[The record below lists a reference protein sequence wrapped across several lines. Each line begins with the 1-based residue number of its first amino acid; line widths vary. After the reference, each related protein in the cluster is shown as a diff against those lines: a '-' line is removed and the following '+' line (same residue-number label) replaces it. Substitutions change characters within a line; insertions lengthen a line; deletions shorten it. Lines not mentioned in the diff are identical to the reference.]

1 MNVSV
6 KQLRAFVAV
15 AETGSFAEA
24 CEQLSITQPALSMA
38 VKNLEEVV
46 GGSLFLRSTRSL
58 SLSPEGRAFL
68 PVAQRL
74 LRDWS
79 DAFSDL
85 QRLYSLQQGKLT
97 IAAMPSFAS
106 TRLPVALA
114 AYREQ
119 FPKIDIVIRDIVM
132 EELID
137 AVRSG
142 RVELGVAFEPD
153 NTDGLEFEALFTDR
167 FVAVLPPA
175 HALLRRSELRIV
187 DLLDDTLVTLNRGSS
202 TRRWTDAAFA
212 RSPYQPSRIFEA
224 FQLTTVGAMV
234 AAGLGVALVPAL
246 CQQQMTQLGACC
258 MPISGPCIERKV
270 GILRR
275 RRQQLSSAA
284 MAMRDLLV
292 GGGGAV
298 S

>member
-1 MNVSV
+1 M

-15 AETGSFAEA
+15 AETGSFAQA
-24 CEQLSITQPALSMA
+24 CEQLNISQPALSMA
-38 VKNLEEVV
+38 VKNLEEEV

-58 SLSPEGRAFL
+58 SLSPEGSAFL
-68 PVAQRL
+68 PTAQRL

-79 DAFSDL
+79 DALTDL

-106 TRLPVALA
+106 TRLPAVLA
-114 AYREQ
+114 TYRQQ
-119 FPKIDIVIRDIVM
+119 FPNIDIAVRDIVM
-132 EELID
+132 EELIE
-137 AVRSG
+137 AVRAG

-153 NTDGLEFEALFTDR
+153 DSEGLEFEALFTDR
-167 FVAVLPPA
+167 FVAVLPEA
-175 HALLRRSELRIV
+175 HPLLARSRLRIK
-187 DLLDDTLVTLNRGSS
+187 DLLGDTVITLNRGSS
-202 TRRWTDAAFA
+202 TRRWTEDAFA
-212 RSPYQPSRIFEA
+212 RESLSPPAIFEA

-246 CQQQMTQLGACC
+246 CEEQMHQLGARCK
-258 MPISGPCIERKV
+258 PISGRCIERRV
-270 GILRR
+270 GIIRR

-284 MAMRDLLV
+284 VAMRALLME
-292 GGGGAV
+292 

>member
-15 AETGSFAEA
+15 AETGSFAQA
-24 CEQLSITQPALSMA
+24 CEQLNISQPALSMA
-38 VKNLEEVV
+38 VKNLEDEV

-58 SLSPEGRAFL
+58 SLSPEGSAFL
-68 PVAQRL
+68 PAAQRL

-79 DAFSDL
+79 DAFTDL

-106 TRLPVALA
+106 TRLPAVLA
-114 AYREQ
+114 TYRQQ
-119 FPKIDIVIRDIVM
+119 FPNIDIAVRDIVM
-132 EELID
+132 EELIE
-137 AVRSG
+137 AVRAG

-153 NTDGLEFEALFTDR
+153 DSEGLEFEALFTDR
-167 FVAVLPPA
+167 FVAVLPEA
-175 HALLRRSELRIV
+175 HPLLARSRLRIK
-187 DLLDDTLVTLNRGSS
+187 DLLGDTVITLNRGSS
-202 TRRWTDAAFA
+202 TRRWTEAAFA
-212 RSPYQPSRIFEA
+212 RESLSPPAIFEA

-246 CQQQMTQLGACC
+246 CEEQMHQLGARCK
-258 MPISGPCIERKV
+258 PISGRCIERRV
-270 GILRR
+270 GIIRR

-284 MAMRDLLV
+284 VAMRALLME
-292 GGGGAV
+292 

>member
-15 AETGSFAEA
+15 AETGSFAQA
-24 CEQLSITQPALSMA
+24 CEQLNISQPALSMA
-38 VKNLEEVV
+38 VKNLEDEV

-58 SLSPEGRAFL
+58 SLSPEGSAFL
-68 PVAQRL
+68 PTAQRL

-79 DAFSDL
+79 DAFTDL

-106 TRLPVALA
+106 TRLPAVLTT
-114 AYREQ
+114 YRQ
-119 FPKIDIVIRDIVM
+119 KFPNIDIAVRDIVM
-132 EELID
+132 EELIE
-137 AVRSG
+137 AVRAG

-153 NTDGLEFEALFTDR
+153 DSEGLEFEALFTDR
-167 FVAVLPPA
+167 FVAVFPEA
-175 HALLRRSELRIV
+175 HPLLTRSRLRIK
-187 DLLDDTLVTLNRGSS
+187 DLLGDTVITLNRGSS
-202 TRRWTDAAFA
+202 TRRWTEDAFA
-212 RSPYQPSRIFEA
+212 RESLSPPAIFEA

-246 CQQQMTQLGACC
+246 CEEQMHQLGACC
-258 MPISGPCIERKV
+258 KPISGRCIERRV
-270 GILRR
+270 GIIRR

-284 MAMRDLLV
+284 VAMRALLME
-292 GGGGAV
+292 

>member
-15 AETGSFAEA
+15 AETGSFAQA
-24 CEQLSITQPALSMA
+24 CEQLNISQPALSMA
-38 VKNLEEVV
+38 VKNLEDEV

-58 SLSPEGRAFL
+58 SLSPEGSAFL
-68 PVAQRL
+68 PTAQRL

-79 DAFSDL
+79 DAFTDL

-106 TRLPVALA
+106 TRLPAVLA
-114 AYREQ
+114 TYRQQ
-119 FPKIDIVIRDIVM
+119 FPNIDIAVRDIVM
-132 EELID
+132 EELIE
-137 AVRSG
+137 AVRAG

-153 NTDGLEFEALFTDR
+153 DSEGLEFEALFTDR
-167 FVAVLPPA
+167 FVAVLPEA
-175 HALLRRSELRIV
+175 HLLLARSRLRIK
-187 DLLDDTLVTLNRGSS
+187 DLLGDTVITLNRGSS
-202 TRRWTDAAFA
+202 TRRWTEDAFA
-212 RSPYQPSRIFEA
+212 RESLSPPAIFEA

-246 CQQQMTQLGACC
+246 CEEQMHQLGARCK
-258 MPISGPCIERKV
+258 PISGRCIERRV
-270 GILRR
+270 GIIRR

-284 MAMRDLLV
+284 VAMRALLME
-292 GGGGAV
+292 

>member
-15 AETGSFAEA
+15 AETGSFAQA
-24 CEQLSITQPALSMA
+24 CEQLNISQPALSMA
-38 VKNLEEVV
+38 VKNLEDEV

-58 SLSPEGRAFL
+58 SLSPEGSAFL
-68 PVAQRL
+68 PTAQRL

-79 DAFSDL
+79 DAFTDL

-106 TRLPVALA
+106 TRLPAVLA
-114 AYREQ
+114 TYRQQ
-119 FPKIDIVIRDIVM
+119 FPNIDIAVRDIVM
-132 EELID
+132 EELIE
-137 AVRSG
+137 AVRAG

-153 NTDGLEFEALFTDR
+153 DSEGLEFEALFTDR
-167 FVAVLPPA
+167 FVAVLPEA
-175 HALLRRSELRIV
+175 HPLLTRSRLRIK
-187 DLLDDTLVTLNRGSS
+187 DLLGDTVITLNRGSS
-202 TRRWTDAAFA
+202 TRRWTEDAFA
-212 RSPYQPSRIFEA
+212 RESLSPPAIFEA

-246 CQQQMTQLGACC
+246 CEEQMHQLGARCK
-258 MPISGPCIERKV
+258 PISGRCIERRV
-270 GILRR
+270 GIIRR

-284 MAMRDLLV
+284 VAMRALLME
-292 GGGGAV
+292 

>member
-15 AETGSFAEA
+15 AETGSFAQA
-24 CEQLSITQPALSMA
+24 CEQLNISQPALSMA
-38 VKNLEEVV
+38 VKNLEDEV

-58 SLSPEGRAFL
+58 SLSPEGSAFL
-68 PVAQRL
+68 PTAQRL

-79 DAFSDL
+79 DAFTDL

-106 TRLPVALA
+106 TRLPAVLA
-114 AYREQ
+114 TYRQQ
-119 FPKIDIVIRDIVM
+119 FPNIDIAVRDIVM
-132 EELID
+132 EELIE
-137 AVRSG
+137 ALRAG

-153 NTDGLEFEALFTDR
+153 DSEGLEFEALFTDR
-167 FVAVLPPA
+167 FVAVLPEA
-175 HALLRRSELRIV
+175 HPLLTRSRLRIK
-187 DLLDDTLVTLNRGSS
+187 DLLGDTVITLNRGSS
-202 TRRWTDAAFA
+202 TRRWTEDAFA
-212 RSPYQPSRIFEA
+212 RESLSPPAIFEA

-246 CQQQMTQLGACC
+246 CEEQMHQLGARCK
-258 MPISGPCIERKV
+258 PISGRCIERRV
-270 GILRR
+270 GIIRR

-284 MAMRDLLV
+284 VAMRALLME
-292 GGGGAV
+292 

>member
-15 AETGSFAEA
+15 AETGSFAQA
-24 CEQLSITQPALSMA
+24 CEQLNISQPALSMA
-38 VKNLEEVV
+38 VKNLEDEV

-58 SLSPEGRAFL
+58 SLSPEGSAFL
-68 PVAQRL
+68 PTAQRL

-79 DAFSDL
+79 DAFTDL

-106 TRLPVALA
+106 TRLPAVLA
-114 AYREQ
+114 TYRQQ
-119 FPKIDIVIRDIVM
+119 FPNIDIAVRDIVM
-132 EELID
+132 EELIE
-137 AVRSG
+137 AVRAG

-153 NTDGLEFEALFTDR
+153 DSEGLEFEALFTDR
-167 FVAVLPPA
+167 FVAVLPEA
-175 HALLRRSELRIV
+175 HPLLTRSRLRIK
-187 DLLDDTLVTLNRGSS
+187 DLLGDTVITLNRGSS
-202 TRRWTDAAFA
+202 TRRWTEDAFA
-212 RSPYQPSRIFEA
+212 RESLSPPAIFEA

-246 CQQQMTQLGACC
+246 CEEQMHQLGARCK
-258 MPISGPCIERKV
+258 PISGRCIERRV
-270 GILRR
+270 GIIRR

-284 MAMRDLLV
+284 VAMRALLMEN
-292 GGGGAV
+292 
-298 S
+298 

>member
-15 AETGSFAEA
+15 AETGSFAQA
-24 CEQLSITQPALSMA
+24 CEQLNISQPALSMA
-38 VKNLEEVV
+38 VKNLEEEV

-58 SLSPEGRAFL
+58 SLSPEGSAFL
-68 PVAQRL
+68 PTAQRL

-79 DAFSDL
+79 DALTDL

-106 TRLPVALA
+106 TRLPAVLA
-114 AYREQ
+114 TYRQQ
-119 FPKIDIVIRDIVM
+119 FPNIDIAVRDIVM
-132 EELID
+132 EELIE
-137 AVRSG
+137 AVRAG

-153 NTDGLEFEALFTDR
+153 DSEGLEFEALFTDR
-167 FVAVLPPA
+167 FVAVLPEA
-175 HALLRRSELRIV
+175 HPLLARSRLRIK
-187 DLLDDTLVTLNRGSS
+187 DLLGDTVITLNRGSS
-202 TRRWTDAAFA
+202 TRRWTEDAFA
-212 RSPYQPSRIFEA
+212 RESLSPPAIFEA

-246 CQQQMTQLGACC
+246 CEEQMHQLGARCK
-258 MPISGPCIERKV
+258 PISGRCIERRV
-270 GILRR
+270 GIIRR

-284 MAMRDLLV
+284 VAMRALLME
-292 GGGGAV
+292 

>member
-15 AETGSFAEA
+15 AETGSFAQA
-24 CEQLSITQPALSMA
+24 CEQLNISQPALSMA
-38 VKNLEEVV
+38 VKNLEDEV

-58 SLSPEGRAFL
+58 SLSPEGSAFL
-68 PVAQRL
+68 PTAQRL

-79 DAFSDL
+79 DALTDL

-106 TRLPVALA
+106 TRLPAVLA
-114 AYREQ
+114 TYRQ
-119 FPKIDIVIRDIVM
+119 KFPNIDIAVRDIVM
-132 EELID
+132 EELIE
-137 AVRSG
+137 AVRAG

-153 NTDGLEFEALFTDR
+153 DSEGLEFEALFTDR
-167 FVAVLPPA
+167 FVAVFPEA
-175 HALLRRSELRIV
+175 HPLLTRSRLRIK
-187 DLLDDTLVTLNRGSS
+187 DLLGDTVITLNRGSS
-202 TRRWTDAAFA
+202 TRRWTEDAFA
-212 RSPYQPSRIFEA
+212 RESLSPPAIFEA

-246 CQQQMTQLGACC
+246 CEEQMHQLGARCK
-258 MPISGPCIERKV
+258 PISGRCIERRV
-270 GILRR
+270 GIIRR

-284 MAMRDLLV
+284 VAMRALLME
-292 GGGGAV
+292 

>member
-15 AETGSFAEA
+15 AETGSFAQA
-24 CEQLSITQPALSMA
+24 CEQLNISQPALSIA
-38 VKNLEEVV
+38 VKNLEDEV

-58 SLSPEGRAFL
+58 SLSPEGSAFL
-68 PVAQRL
+68 PTAQRL

-79 DAFSDL
+79 DAFTDL

-106 TRLPVALA
+106 TRLPAVLA
-114 AYREQ
+114 TYRQQ
-119 FPKIDIVIRDIVM
+119 FPNIDIAVRDIVM
-132 EELID
+132 EELIE
-137 AVRSG
+137 AVRAG

-153 NTDGLEFEALFTDR
+153 DSEGLEFEALFTDR
-167 FVAVLPPA
+167 FVAVLPEA
-175 HALLRRSELRIV
+175 HPLLARSRLRIK
-187 DLLDDTLVTLNRGSS
+187 DLLGDTVITLNRGSS
-202 TRRWTDAAFA
+202 TRRWTEAAFA
-212 RSPYQPSRIFEA
+212 RESLSPPAIFEA

-246 CQQQMTQLGACC
+246 CEEQMHQLGARCK
-258 MPISGPCIERKV
+258 PISGRCIERRV
-270 GILRR
+270 GIIRR

-284 MAMRDLLV
+284 VAMRALLME
-292 GGGGAV
+292 

>member
-15 AETGSFAEA
+15 AETGSFAQA
-24 CEQLSITQPALSMA
+24 CEQLNISQPALSMA
-38 VKNLEEVV
+38 VKNLEEEV

-58 SLSPEGRAFL
+58 SLSPEGSAFL
-68 PVAQRL
+68 PTAQRL

-79 DAFSDL
+79 DAFTDL

-106 TRLPVALA
+106 TRLPAVLA
-114 AYREQ
+114 TYRQQ
-119 FPKIDIVIRDIVM
+119 FPNIDIAVRDIVM
-132 EELID
+132 EELIE
-137 AVRSG
+137 AVRAG

-153 NTDGLEFEALFTDR
+153 DSEGLEFEALFTDR
-167 FVAVLPPA
+167 FVAVLPEA
-175 HALLRRSELRIV
+175 HPLLTRSRLRIK
-187 DLLDDTLVTLNRGSS
+187 DLLGDTVITLNRGSS
-202 TRRWTDAAFA
+202 TRRWTEDAFA
-212 RSPYQPSRIFEA
+212 RESLSPPAIFEA

-246 CQQQMTQLGACC
+246 CEEQMHQLGARCK
-258 MPISGPCIERKV
+258 PISGRCIERRV
-270 GILRR
+270 GIIRR

-284 MAMRDLLV
+284 VAMRALLME
-292 GGGGAV
+292 

>member
-15 AETGSFAEA
+15 AETGSFAQA
-24 CEQLSITQPALSMA
+24 CEQLNISQPALSMA
-38 VKNLEEVV
+38 VKNLEDEV

-58 SLSPEGRAFL
+58 SLSPEGSAFL
-68 PVAQRL
+68 PTAQRL

-79 DAFSDL
+79 DAFTDL

-106 TRLPVALA
+106 TRLPAVLA
-114 AYREQ
+114 TYRQQ
-119 FPKIDIVIRDIVM
+119 FPNIDIAVRDIVM

-137 AVRSG
+137 AVRAG

-153 NTDGLEFEALFTDR
+153 DSEGLEFEALFTDR
-167 FVAVLPPA
+167 FVAVLPEA
-175 HALLRRSELRIV
+175 HPLLARNRLRIK
-187 DLLDDTLVTLNRGSS
+187 DLLGDTVITLNRGSS
-202 TRRWTDAAFA
+202 TRRWTEAAFA
-212 RSPYQPSRIFEA
+212 IESLSPPAIFEA

-246 CQQQMTQLGACC
+246 CEEQMHQLGARCK
-258 MPISGPCIERKV
+258 PISGRCIERRV
-270 GILRR
+270 GIIRR

-284 MAMRDLLV
+284 VAMRALLMEN
-292 GGGGAV
+292 
-298 S
+298 

>member
-15 AETGSFAEA
+15 AETGSFAQA
-24 CEQLSITQPALSMA
+24 CEQLNISQPALSMA
-38 VKNLEEVV
+38 VKNLEDEV

-58 SLSPEGRAFL
+58 SLSPEGSAFL
-68 PVAQRL
+68 PTAQRL

-79 DAFSDL
+79 DAFTDL
-85 QRLYSLQQGKLT
+85 QRLYSLQQGKLI

-106 TRLPVALA
+106 TRLPAMLA
-114 AYREQ
+114 TYRQQ
-119 FPKIDIVIRDIVM
+119 FPNIDIAVRDIVM
-132 EELID
+132 EELIE
-137 AVRSG
+137 AVRAG

-153 NTDGLEFEALFTDR
+153 DSEGLEFEALFTDR
-167 FVAVLPPA
+167 FVAVLPEA
-175 HALLRRSELRIV
+175 HPLLTRSRLRIK
-187 DLLDDTLVTLNRGSS
+187 DLLGDTVITLNRGSS
-202 TRRWTDAAFA
+202 TRRWTEDAFA
-212 RSPYQPSRIFEA
+212 RESLSPPAIFEA

-246 CQQQMTQLGACC
+246 CEEQMHQLGARCK
-258 MPISGPCIERKV
+258 PISGRCIERRV
-270 GILRR
+270 GIIRR

-284 MAMRDLLV
+284 VAMRALLME
-292 GGGGAV
+292 

>member
-15 AETGSFAEA
+15 AETGSFAQA
-24 CEQLSITQPALSMA
+24 CEQLNISQPALSMA
-38 VKNLEEVV
+38 VKNLEDEV

-58 SLSPEGRAFL
+58 SLSPEGSAFL
-68 PVAQRL
+68 PTAQRL

-79 DAFSDL
+79 DAFTDL

-106 TRLPVALA
+106 TRLPAVLA
-114 AYREQ
+114 TYRQQ
-119 FPKIDIVIRDIVM
+119 FPNIDIAVRDIVM
-132 EELID
+132 EELIE
-137 AVRSG
+137 AVRAG

-153 NTDGLEFEALFTDR
+153 DSEGLEFEALFTDR
-167 FVAVLPPA
+167 FVAVLPEA
-175 HALLRRSELRIV
+175 HPLLARNRLRIK
-187 DLLDDTLVTLNRGSS
+187 DLLGDTVITLNRGSS
-202 TRRWTDAAFA
+202 TRRWTEAAFA
-212 RSPYQPSRIFEA
+212 IESLSPPAIFEA

-246 CQQQMTQLGACC
+246 CEEQMHQLGARCK
-258 MPISGPCIERKV
+258 PISGRCIERRV
-270 GILRR
+270 GIIRR

-284 MAMRDLLV
+284 VAMRALLMEN
-292 GGGGAV
+292 
-298 S
+298 

>member
-15 AETGSFAEA
+15 AETGSFAQA
-24 CEQLSITQPALSMA
+24 CEQLNISQPALSIA
-38 VKNLEEVV
+38 VKNLEDEV

-58 SLSPEGRAFL
+58 SLSPEGSAFL
-68 PVAQRL
+68 PTAQRL

-79 DAFSDL
+79 DAFTDL

-106 TRLPVALA
+106 TRLPAVLA
-114 AYREQ
+114 TYRQQ
-119 FPKIDIVIRDIVM
+119 FPNIDIAVRDIVM
-132 EELID
+132 EELIE
-137 AVRSG
+137 AVRAG

-153 NTDGLEFEALFTDR
+153 DSEGLEFEALFTDR
-167 FVAVLPPA
+167 FVAVLPEA
-175 HALLRRSELRIV
+175 HPLLARSRLRIK
-187 DLLDDTLVTLNRGSS
+187 DLLGDTVITLNRGSS
-202 TRRWTDAAFA
+202 TRRWTEAAFA
-212 RSPYQPSRIFEA
+212 RESLSPPAIFEA
-224 FQLTTVGAMV
+224 FQLTTVGAMA

-246 CQQQMTQLGACC
+246 CEEQMHQLGARCK
-258 MPISGPCIERKV
+258 PISGRCIERRV
-270 GILRR
+270 GIIRR

-284 MAMRDLLV
+284 VAMRVLLME
-292 GGGGAV
+292 

>member
-1 MNVSV
+1 MNASI

-15 AETGSFAEA
+15 AETGSFAQA
-24 CEQLSITQPALSMA
+24 CEQLNISQPALSMA
-38 VKNLEEVV
+38 VKNLEDEV

-58 SLSPEGRAFL
+58 SLSPEGSAFL
-68 PVAQRL
+68 PTAQRL

-79 DAFSDL
+79 DAFTDL

-106 TRLPVALA
+106 TRLPAVLA
-114 AYREQ
+114 TYRQQ
-119 FPKIDIVIRDIVM
+119 FPNIDIAVRDIVM
-132 EELID
+132 EELIE
-137 AVRSG
+137 AVRAG

-153 NTDGLEFEALFTDR
+153 DSEGLEFEALFTDR
-167 FVAVLPPA
+167 FVAVLPEA
-175 HALLRRSELRIV
+175 HPLLTRSRLRIK
-187 DLLDDTLVTLNRGSS
+187 DLLGDTVITLNRGSS
-202 TRRWTDAAFA
+202 TRRWTEDAFA
-212 RSPYQPSRIFEA
+212 RESLSPPAIFEA

-246 CQQQMTQLGACC
+246 CEEQMHQLGARCK
-258 MPISGPCIERKV
+258 PISGRCIERRV
-270 GILRR
+270 GIIRR

-284 MAMRDLLV
+284 VAMRALLME
-292 GGGGAV
+292 

>member
-15 AETGSFAEA
+15 AETGSIAQA
-24 CEQLSITQPALSMA
+24 CEQLNISQPALSMA
-38 VKNLEEVV
+38 VKNLEEEV

-58 SLSPEGRAFL
+58 SLSPEGSAFL
-68 PVAQRL
+68 PTAQRL

-79 DAFSDL
+79 DALTDL

-106 TRLPVALA
+106 TRLPAVLA
-114 AYREQ
+114 TYRQQ
-119 FPKIDIVIRDIVM
+119 FPNIDIAVRDIVM
-132 EELID
+132 EELIE
-137 AVRSG
+137 AVRAG

-153 NTDGLEFEALFTDR
+153 DSEGLEFEALFTDR
-167 FVAVLPPA
+167 FVAVLPEA
-175 HALLRRSELRIV
+175 HPLLARSRLRIK
-187 DLLDDTLVTLNRGSS
+187 DLLGDTVITLNRGSS
-202 TRRWTDAAFA
+202 TRRWTEDAFA
-212 RSPYQPSRIFEA
+212 RESLSPPAIFEA

-246 CQQQMTQLGACC
+246 CEEQMHQLGARCK
-258 MPISGPCIERKV
+258 PISGRCIERRV
-270 GILRR
+270 GIIRR

-284 MAMRDLLV
+284 VAMRALLME
-292 GGGGAV
+292 

>member
-15 AETGSFAEA
+15 AETGSFAQA
-24 CEQLSITQPALSMA
+24 CEQLNISQPALSMA
-38 VKNLEEVV
+38 VKNLEEEV

-58 SLSPEGRAFL
+58 SLSPEGSAFL
-68 PVAQRL
+68 PTAQRL

-79 DAFSDL
+79 DALTDL

-106 TRLPVALA
+106 TRLPAVLA
-114 AYREQ
+114 TYRQQ
-119 FPKIDIVIRDIVM
+119 FPNIDIAVRDIVM
-132 EELID
+132 EELIE
-137 AVRSG
+137 AVRAG

-153 NTDGLEFEALFTDR
+153 DSEGLEFEALFTDR
-167 FVAVLPPA
+167 FVAVLPEA
-175 HALLRRSELRIV
+175 HPLLTRSRLRIK
-187 DLLDDTLVTLNRGSS
+187 DLLGDTVITLNRGSS
-202 TRRWTDAAFA
+202 TRRWTEDAFA
-212 RSPYQPSRIFEA
+212 RESLSPPAIFEA

-246 CQQQMTQLGACC
+246 CEEQMHQLGARCK
-258 MPISGPCIERKV
+258 PISGRCIERRV
-270 GILRR
+270 GIIRR

-284 MAMRDLLV
+284 VAMRALLMER
-292 GGGGAV
+292 
-298 S
+298 

>member
-15 AETGSFAEA
+15 AETGSFAQA
-24 CEQLSITQPALSMA
+24 CEQLNISQPALSMA
-38 VKNLEEVV
+38 VKNLEEEV

-58 SLSPEGRAFL
+58 SLSPEGSAFL
-68 PVAQRL
+68 PTAQRL

-79 DAFSDL
+79 DAFTDL

-106 TRLPVALA
+106 TRLPAVLA
-114 AYREQ
+114 TYRQQ
-119 FPKIDIVIRDIVM
+119 FPNIDIAVRDIVM
-132 EELID
+132 EELIE
-137 AVRSG
+137 AVRAG

-153 NTDGLEFEALFTDR
+153 DSEGLEFEALFTDR
-167 FVAVLPPA
+167 FVAVLPEA
-175 HALLRRSELRIV
+175 HPLLARSRLRIK
-187 DLLDDTLVTLNRGSS
+187 DLLGDTVITLNRGSS
-202 TRRWTDAAFA
+202 PRRWTEDAFA
-212 RSPYQPSRIFEA
+212 RESLSPPAIFEA

-246 CQQQMTQLGACC
+246 CEEQMHQLGARCK
-258 MPISGPCIERKV
+258 PISGRCIERRV
-270 GILRR
+270 GIIRR

-284 MAMRDLLV
+284 VAMRALLME
-292 GGGGAV
+292 

>member
-15 AETGSFAEA
+15 AETGSFAQA
-24 CEQLSITQPALSMA
+24 CEQLNISQPALSMA
-38 VKNLEEVV
+38 VKNLEDEV

-58 SLSPEGRAFL
+58 SLSPEGSAFL
-68 PVAQRL
+68 PTAQRL

-79 DAFSDL
+79 DAFTDL

-106 TRLPVALA
+106 TRLPAVLA
-114 AYREQ
+114 TYRQQ
-119 FPKIDIVIRDIVM
+119 FPNIDIAVRDIVM
-132 EELID
+132 EELIE
-137 AVRSG
+137 AVRAG

-153 NTDGLEFEALFTDR
+153 DSEGLEFEALFTDR
-167 FVAVLPPA
+167 FVAVLPEA
-175 HALLRRSELRIV
+175 HPLLTRSRLRIK
-187 DLLDDTLVTLNRGSS
+187 DLLGDTVIPLNRGSS
-202 TRRWTDAAFA
+202 TRRWTEDAFA
-212 RSPYQPSRIFEA
+212 RESLSPPAIFEA

-246 CQQQMTQLGACC
+246 CEEQMHQLGARCK
-258 MPISGPCIERKV
+258 PISGRCIERRV
-270 GILRR
+270 GIIRR

-284 MAMRDLLV
+284 VAMRALLME
-292 GGGGAV
+292 

>member
-15 AETGSFAEA
+15 AETGSFAQA
-24 CEQLSITQPALSMA
+24 CEQLNISQPALSMA
-38 VKNLEEVV
+38 VKNLEDEV

-58 SLSPEGRAFL
+58 SLSPEGSAFL
-68 PVAQRL
+68 PTAQRL

-79 DAFSDL
+79 DAFTDL

-106 TRLPVALA
+106 TRLPAVLA
-114 AYREQ
+114 TYRQQ
-119 FPKIDIVIRDIVM
+119 FPNIDIAVRDIVM
-132 EELID
+132 EELIE
-137 AVRSG
+137 AVRAG

-153 NTDGLEFEALFTDR
+153 DSEGLEFEALFTDR
-167 FVAVLPPA
+167 FVAVLPEA
-175 HALLRRSELRIV
+175 HPLLARSRLRIK
-187 DLLDDTLVTLNRGSS
+187 DLLGDTVITLNRGSS
-202 TRRWTDAAFA
+202 TRRWTEDAFA
-212 RSPYQPSRIFEA
+212 RESLSPPAIFEA

-246 CQQQMTQLGACC
+246 CEGQMYQLGARCK
-258 MPISGPCIERKV
+258 PISGRCIERRV
-270 GILRR
+270 GIIRR

-284 MAMRDLLV
+284 VAMRALLME
-292 GGGGAV
+292 

>member
-15 AETGSFAEA
+15 AETGSFAQA
-24 CEQLSITQPALSMA
+24 CEQLNISQPALSMA
-38 VKNLEEVV
+38 VKNLEDEV

-58 SLSPEGRAFL
+58 SLSPEGSAFL
-68 PVAQRL
+68 PTAQRL

-79 DAFSDL
+79 DAFTDL

-106 TRLPVALA
+106 TRLPAVLA
-114 AYREQ
+114 TYRQ
-119 FPKIDIVIRDIVM
+119 KFPNIDIAVRDIVM
-132 EELID
+132 EELIE
-137 AVRSG
+137 AVRAG

-153 NTDGLEFEALFTDR
+153 DSEGLEFEALFTDR
-167 FVAVLPPA
+167 FVAVFPEA
-175 HALLRRSELRIV
+175 HPLLTRSRLRIK
-187 DLLDDTLVTLNRGSS
+187 DLLGDTVITLNRGSS
-202 TRRWTDAAFA
+202 TRRWTEDAFA
-212 RSPYQPSRIFEA
+212 RESLSPPAIFEA

-246 CQQQMTQLGACC
+246 CEEQMHQLGACC
-258 MPISGPCIERKV
+258 KPISGRCIERRV
-270 GILRR
+270 GIIRR

-284 MAMRDLLV
+284 VAMRALLME
-292 GGGGAV
+292 

>member
-15 AETGSFAEA
+15 AETGSFAQA
-24 CEQLSITQPALSMA
+24 CEQLNISQPALSMA
-38 VKNLEEVV
+38 VKNLEDEV

-58 SLSPEGRAFL
+58 SLSPEGSAFL
-68 PVAQRL
+68 PTAQRL

-79 DAFSDL
+79 DAFTDL

-106 TRLPVALA
+106 TRLPAVLST
-114 AYREQ
+114 YRQQ
-119 FPKIDIVIRDIVM
+119 FPNIDIAVRDIVM
-132 EELID
+132 EELIE
-137 AVRSG
+137 AVRAG

-153 NTDGLEFEALFTDR
+153 DSEGLEFEALFTDR
-167 FVAVLPPA
+167 FVAVLPEA
-175 HALLRRSELRIV
+175 HPLLTRSRLRIK
-187 DLLDDTLVTLNRGSS
+187 DLLGDTVITLNRGSS
-202 TRRWTDAAFA
+202 TRRWTEDAFA
-212 RSPYQPSRIFEA
+212 RESLSPPAIFEA

-246 CQQQMTQLGACC
+246 CEEQMHQLGARCK
-258 MPISGPCIERKV
+258 PISGRCIERRV
-270 GILRR
+270 GIIRR

-284 MAMRDLLV
+284 VAMRALLME
-292 GGGGAV
+292 G
-298 S
+298 

>member
-15 AETGSFAEA
+15 AETGSFAQA
-24 CEQLSITQPALSMA
+24 CEQLNISQPALSMA
-38 VKNLEEVV
+38 VKNLEDEV

-58 SLSPEGRAFL
+58 SLSPEGSAFL
-68 PVAQRL
+68 PTAQRL

-79 DAFSDL
+79 DALTDL

-106 TRLPVALA
+106 TRLPAVLA
-114 AYREQ
+114 TYRQQ
-119 FPKIDIVIRDIVM
+119 FPNIDIAVRDIVM
-132 EELID
+132 EELIE
-137 AVRSG
+137 AVRAG

-153 NTDGLEFEALFTDR
+153 DSEGLEFEALFTDR
-167 FVAVLPPA
+167 FVAVLPEA
-175 HALLRRSELRIV
+175 HPLLTRSRLRIK
-187 DLLDDTLVTLNRGSS
+187 DLLGDTVITLNRGSS
-202 TRRWTDAAFA
+202 TRRWTEDAFA
-212 RSPYQPSRIFEA
+212 RESLSPPAIFEA

-246 CQQQMTQLGACC
+246 CEEQMHQLGARCK
-258 MPISGPCIERKV
+258 PISGRCIERRV
-270 GILRR
+270 GIIRR

-284 MAMRDLLV
+284 VAMRALLME
-292 GGGGAV
+292 

>member
-15 AETGSFAEA
+15 AETGSFAQA
-24 CEQLSITQPALSMA
+24 CEQLNISQPALSMA
-38 VKNLEEVV
+38 VKNLEDEV
-46 GGSLFLRSTRSL
+46 GGSLFLRPTRSL
-58 SLSPEGRAFL
+58 SLSPEGSAFL
-68 PVAQRL
+68 PTAQRP

-79 DAFSDL
+79 DAFTDL

-106 TRLPVALA
+106 TRLPAVLA
-114 AYREQ
+114 TYRQQ
-119 FPKIDIVIRDIVM
+119 FPNIDIAVRDIVM
-132 EELID
+132 EELIE
-137 AVRSG
+137 AVRAG

-153 NTDGLEFEALFTDR
+153 DSEGLEFEALFTDR
-167 FVAVLPPA
+167 FVAVFPEA
-175 HALLRRSELRIV
+175 HPLLTRSRLRIK
-187 DLLDDTLVTLNRGSS
+187 DLLGDTVITLNRGSS
-202 TRRWTDAAFA
+202 TRRWTEDAFA
-212 RSPYQPSRIFEA
+212 RESLSPPAIFEA

-246 CQQQMTQLGACC
+246 CEEQMHQLGARCK
-258 MPISGPCIERKV
+258 PISGRCIERRV
-270 GILRR
+270 GIIRR

-284 MAMRDLLV
+284 VAMRALLME
-292 GGGGAV
+292 

>member
-15 AETGSFAEA
+15 AETGSFAQA
-24 CEQLSITQPALSMA
+24 CEQLNISQPALSMA
-38 VKNLEEVV
+38 VKNLEDEV

-58 SLSPEGRAFL
+58 SLSPEGSAFL
-68 PVAQRL
+68 PTAQRL

-79 DAFSDL
+79 DAFTDL

-106 TRLPVALA
+106 TRLPAVLA
-114 AYREQ
+114 TYRQQ
-119 FPKIDIVIRDIVM
+119 FPNIDIAVRDIVM
-132 EELID
+132 EELIE
-137 AVRSG
+137 AVRAG

-153 NTDGLEFEALFTDR
+153 DSEGLEFEALFTDR
-167 FVAVLPPA
+167 FVAVLPEA
-175 HALLRRSELRIV
+175 HPLLARSRLRIK
-187 DLLDDTLVTLNRGSS
+187 DLLGDTVITLNRGSS
-202 TRRWTDAAFA
+202 TRRWTEDAFA
-212 RSPYQPSRIFEA
+212 RESLSPPAIFEA

-246 CQQQMTQLGACC
+246 CEEQMHQLGARCK
-258 MPISGPCIERKV
+258 PISGRCIERRV
-270 GILRR
+270 GIIRR

-284 MAMRDLLV
+284 VAMRALLME
-292 GGGGAV
+292 

>member
-15 AETGSFAEA
+15 AETGSFAQA
-24 CEQLSITQPALSMA
+24 CEQLNISQPALSMA
-38 VKNLEEVV
+38 VKNLEDEV

-58 SLSPEGRAFL
+58 SLSPEGSAFL
-68 PVAQRL
+68 PTAQRL

-79 DAFSDL
+79 DAFTDL

-106 TRLPVALA
+106 TRLPAVLA
-114 AYREQ
+114 TYRQQ
-119 FPKIDIVIRDIVM
+119 FPNIDIAVRDIVM
-132 EELID
+132 EELIE
-137 AVRSG
+137 AVRAG

-153 NTDGLEFEALFTDR
+153 DSEGLEFEALFTDR
-167 FVAVLPPA
+167 FVAVLPEA
-175 HALLRRSELRIV
+175 HPLLARSRLRIK
-187 DLLDDTLVTLNRGSS
+187 DLLGDTVITLNRGSS
-202 TRRWTDAAFA
+202 TRRWTEAAFA
-212 RSPYQPSRIFEA
+212 RESLSPPAIFEA

-246 CQQQMTQLGACC
+246 CEEQMHQLGARCK
-258 MPISGPCIERKV
+258 PISGRCIERRV
-270 GILRR
+270 GIIRR

-284 MAMRDLLV
+284 VAMRVLLME
-292 GGGGAV
+292 

>member
-15 AETGSFAEA
+15 AETGSFAQA
-24 CEQLSITQPALSMA
+24 CEQLNISQPALSMA
-38 VKNLEEVV
+38 VKNLEDEV

-58 SLSPEGRAFL
+58 SLSPEGSAFL
-68 PVAQRL
+68 PTAQRL

-79 DAFSDL
+79 DAFTDL

-106 TRLPVALA
+106 TRLPAVLA
-114 AYREQ
+114 TYRQ
-119 FPKIDIVIRDIVM
+119 KFPNIDIAVRDIVM
-132 EELID
+132 EELIE
-137 AVRSG
+137 AVRAG

-153 NTDGLEFEALFTDR
+153 DSEGLEFEALFTDR
-167 FVAVLPPA
+167 FVAVLPEA
-175 HALLRRSELRIV
+175 HPLLTRSRLRIK
-187 DLLDDTLVTLNRGSS
+187 DLLGDTVITLNRGSS
-202 TRRWTDAAFA
+202 TRRWTEDAFA
-212 RSPYQPSRIFEA
+212 RESLSPPAIFEA

-246 CQQQMTQLGACC
+246 CEEQMHQLGARCK
-258 MPISGPCIERKV
+258 PISGRCIERRV
-270 GILRR
+270 GIIRR

-284 MAMRDLLV
+284 VAMRALLME
-292 GGGGAV
+292 

>member
-15 AETGSFAEA
+15 AETGSFAQA
-24 CEQLSITQPALSMA
+24 CEQLNISQPALSMA
-38 VKNLEEVV
+38 VKNLEDEV

-58 SLSPEGRAFL
+58 SLSPEGSAFL
-68 PVAQRL
+68 PTAQRL

-79 DAFSDL
+79 DAFTDL

-106 TRLPVALA
+106 TRLPAVLA
-114 AYREQ
+114 TYRQQ
-119 FPKIDIVIRDIVM
+119 FPNIDIAVRDIVM
-132 EELID
+132 EELIE
-137 AVRSG
+137 AVRAG

-153 NTDGLEFEALFTDR
+153 DSEGLEFEALFTDR
-167 FVAVLPPA
+167 FVAVLPEA
-175 HALLRRSELRIV
+175 HPLLTRSRLRIK
-187 DLLDDTLVTLNRGSS
+187 DLLGDTVITLNRGSS
-202 TRRWTDAAFA
+202 TRRWTEDAFA
-212 RSPYQPSRIFEA
+212 RESLSPPAIFEA

-246 CQQQMTQLGACC
+246 CEEQMHQLGACC
-258 MPISGPCIERKV
+258 KPISGRCIERRV
-270 GILRR
+270 GIIRR

-284 MAMRDLLV
+284 VAMRALLME
-292 GGGGAV
+292 

>member
-15 AETGSFAEA
+15 AETGSFAQA
-24 CEQLSITQPALSMA
+24 CEQLNISQPALSIA
-38 VKNLEEVV
+38 VKNLEDEV

-58 SLSPEGRAFL
+58 SLSPEGSAFL
-68 PVAQRL
+68 PTAQRL

-79 DAFSDL
+79 DAFTDL

-106 TRLPVALA
+106 TRLPAVLA
-114 AYREQ
+114 TYRQQ
-119 FPKIDIVIRDIVM
+119 FPNIDIAVRDIVM
-132 EELID
+132 EELIE
-137 AVRSG
+137 AVRAG

-153 NTDGLEFEALFTDR
+153 DSEGLEFEALFTDR
-167 FVAVLPPA
+167 FVAVLPEA
-175 HALLRRSELRIV
+175 HPLLARSRLRIK
-187 DLLDDTLVTLNRGSS
+187 DLLGDTVITLNRGSS
-202 TRRWTDAAFA
+202 TRRWTEAAFA
-212 RSPYQPSRIFEA
+212 RESLSPPAIFEA

-246 CQQQMTQLGACC
+246 CEEQMHQLGARCK
-258 MPISGPCIERKV
+258 PISGRCIERRV
-270 GILRR
+270 GIIRR

-284 MAMRDLLV
+284 VAMRVLLME
-292 GGGGAV
+292 